1 MLQKK
6 SAAVI
11 CEAVTDAPP
20 RFPARATRTP
30 PRMHHA
36 ARSVH
41 AARARKVSAEGL
53 ERADNAAHARPPAER
68 GFCLGVSCPTRFCAF
83 MLICL
88 IMVPLAIFGIA
99 ALFAAP
105 LYAVECEES
114 KGTGTEL
121 CNFYQWFLYI
131 SSNLVGL
138 GNPLNSGLST
148 PAPLSLLLLLLL
160 PPLPLTRH
168 ALTSIRAGDYTPA
181 SGHVFAELFD
191 LLIAAW
197 SMAFAGLVYGLVG
210 AQTQHCASDIQSFTC
225 SPPDRRVGVRRI
237 PDRGDG
243 SGMRWRH

>member
-148 PAPLSLLLLLLL
+148 PAPLS
-160 PPLPLTRH
+160 PPPPPPPP
-168 ALTSIRAGDYTPA
+168 PA
-181 SGHVFAELFD
+181 PSSYSPRPHV
-191 LLIAAW
+191 
-197 SMAFAGLVYGLVG
+197 Y
-210 AQTQHCASDIQSFTC
+210 
-225 SPPDRRVGVRRI
+225 PRRRLHSCI
-237 PDRGDG
+237 G
-243 SGMRWRH
+243 SRLCRTL